1 LGHMGVAASICLI
14 GIMNYG
20 PDTLLQ
26 GAASQDVGA
35 RWGVGKA
42 SGFVDG
48 VSSVGQL
55 FSSYLVGYIAQK
67 YGWDN
72 LFYVF
77 VVLALLG
84 GAIMATRWSKHTIR
98 NTPMKT

>member
-1 LGHMGVAASICLI
+1 
-14 GIMNYG
+14 MNYG

-55 FSSYLVGYIAQK
+55 FSSYLVGYIAQN
-67 YGWDN
+67 YGWDR

-77 VVLALLG
+77 VVMALVG

-98 NTPMKT
+98 NTAKLPADQPQIAGDKT